1 MLRTALK
8 QPLPNKQIALMRDVS
23 FSAAGY
29 AVLIEDDALE
39 KTSTQKT
46 FAPVAYGFKYFS
58 PAQLIMS
65 IYAKELLDSEI
76 FCF

>member
-39 KTSTQKT
+39 KNFNANNLRTCSLWVQ
-46 FAPVAYGFKYFS
+46 V
-58 PAQLIMS
+58 L
-65 IYAKELLDSEI
+65 
-76 FCF
+76 